1 MTKDQAWHLAN
12 EWVAAW
18 NRPDLDLIM
27 VHYEDAIELTSP
39 AAAQLFGHVTASV
52 RGLRSNEPS
61 RRSEPVSESWT

>member
-12 EWVAAW
+12 EWLAAW

-39 AAAQLFGHVTASV
+39 AAGPAIRTCY
-52 RGLRSNEPS
+52 GLRE
-61 RRSEPVSESWT
+61 RVEVE